1 MVKRKSIEPVNVN
14 QWIAAFCGMILGLLL
29 EAIIGGYS
37 WMETGPMIW
46 FQSGVRLPVI
56 GPLLGGALAYLF
68 ALRFEEVKLRGV
80 LKHSIIGA
88 IVGLLIGYFLG
99 ACVLAPLLAQQ
110 DPHYNFFRSKVTA
123 GYTRYFI
130 LNGLPVSAIIGCVLG
145 VIYSVKLKRRY

>member
-1 MVKRKSIEPVNVN
+1 VVKRKSIEPENVN

-37 WMETGPMIW
+37 WMETGPMIR

-68 ALRFEEVKLRGV
+68 ALRFGEVKLRGV

-99 ACVLAPLLAQQ
+99 VCVLAPLLAQQ
-110 DPHYNFFRSKVTA
+110 DPHYNFFRNKVTA

-130 LNGLPVSAIIGCVLG
+130 LNGMPVSAIIGCALG
-145 VIYSVKLKRRY
+145 VIHSVKLKRR